1 MSWLSVV
8 KDMFKKAFLTDYEIV
23 KLDEKIAALD
33 KEDEIEVQ
41 REVEWGFNTN
51 PILVQKVRKLIILAE
66 QNGSPIK
73 VTQAYRSTTAQD
85 ALYAKGRTK
94 PGKKVT
100 NAKGGQSWHNY
111 GCAIDVCFKVGD
123 PYGEDQPWK
132 IIGALGESQ
141 GLEWGGRW
149 GSNGKKGFMDRPHFQ
164 LVKGLKTS
172 EAKALLKRGGLSMVW
187 DRINSLP

>member
-1 MSWLSVV
+1 MNWLSFI
-8 KDMFKKAFLTDYEIV
+8 KDTFKRAFLTDYEIV
-23 KLDEKIAALD
+23 QLDEKIAALD
-33 KEDEIEVQ
+33 KEDEIEIQ

-73 VTQAYRSTTAQD
+73 VTQAYRSTSAQD

-111 GCAIDVCFKVGD
+111 GCAVDVCFKVGD
-123 PYGEDQPWK
+123 PYGEEQPWK

-141 GLEWGGRW
+141 GLTWGG
-149 GSNGKKGFMDRPHFQ
+149 GFKSIKDRPHFE
-164 LVKGLKTS
+164 LTKGLKIS

-187 DRINSLP
+187 DHINSLP